1 MNIDKASFFLAL
13 GTLAAGGAGG
23 WLVRDR
29 NLLAGTQ
36 APTEPTG
43 LGVTAAQPAGH
54 PAASA
59 TGSAAPVCDD
69 AVGAPAAC
77 PPAPYS
83 ADESGC
89 APIATRRCEE
99 FKQSMK
105 PRVAE
110 HAVTCLLALGPSQRC
125 DANRVNLCGHEAL
138 MNACSAADTPMGASA
153 GAAGDDLDAR
163 CQAIVQT
170 CPGASLREC
179 RETLAGMNAV
189 GRARIT
195 SCMSAHCADKGL
207 LGCESAGDAK

>member
-29 NLLAGTQ
+29 NLLATQ
-36 APTEPTG
+36 QPPTEPTA
-43 LGVTAAQPAGH
+43 LGVTAAQPAAH
-54 PAASA
+54 AATSA
-59 TGSAAPVCDD
+59 TTPGPVCDD
-69 AVGAPAAC
+69 AIGAPAAC

-89 APIATRRCEE
+89 APVATRRCEE

-110 HAVTCLLALGPSQRC
+110 HAVACLLALGPAQRC

-138 MNACSAADTPMGASA
+138 RNACSTSEAPPAAAT
-153 GAAGDDLDAR
+153 AATGDDLEAR
-163 CQAIVQT
+163 CQAIVQA
-170 CPGASLREC
+170 CPSASVREC
-179 RETLAGMNAV
+179 RETLTGMNAV
-189 GRARIT
+189 GRARVT
-195 SCMSAHCADKGL
+195 SCMSAHCSDKGL